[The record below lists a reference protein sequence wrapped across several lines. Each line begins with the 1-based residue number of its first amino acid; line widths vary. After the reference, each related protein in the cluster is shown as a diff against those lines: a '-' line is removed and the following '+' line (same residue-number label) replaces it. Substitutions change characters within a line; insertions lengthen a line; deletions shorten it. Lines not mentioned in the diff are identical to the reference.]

1 MMMAKRVLVADD
13 DPAMVELLREFLLA
27 KGYEV
32 ITAGDGAEALQKVK
46 EERPHL
52 ILLDI
57 QMPKM
62 DGLEVLRQL
71 RQIDPT
77 VSVIMI
83 TGVNEEA
90 IGRQAMALGAFD
102 YIVKPLDLPY
112 LERSLWYKLTTDWFY
127 RVTGYC
133 RGRSDGKLMIPNIA
147 EYRQLCT
154 TEDFQSCEN
163 YQTKQRLLH
172 GPIT

>member
-1 MMMAKRVLVADD
+1 MAARVLVVDD
-13 DPAMVELLREFLLA
+13 DPATVELLQEFLVA

-32 ITAGDGAEALQKVK
+32 LTASDGAEALQKVK

-62 DGLEVLRQL
+62 EGLEVLRQVKA
-71 RQIDPT
+71 IDPT
-77 VSVIMI
+77 VSVIMV

-112 LERSLWYKLTTDWFY
+112 LERTLWYKLTMMT
-127 RVTGYC
+127 
-133 RGRSDGKLMIPNIA
+133 L
-147 EYRQLCT
+147 
-154 TEDFQSCEN
+154 
-163 YQTKQRLLH
+163 
-172 GPIT
+172 

>member
-1 MMMAKRVLVADD
+1 MAGRVLVVDD
-13 DPAMVELLREFLLA
+13 DPNLQEILREFLQA

-32 ITAGDGAEALQKVK
+32 ITAGDGAEGLRRVK

-71 RQIDPT
+71 RAIDKE

-83 TGVNEEA
+83 TSVDEQEIA
-90 IGRQAMALGAFD
+90 RKAMELGAFD

-112 LERSLWYKLTTDWFY
+112 LEQSLWYKITTM
-127 RVTGYC
+127 T
-133 RGRSDGKLMIPNIA
+133 L
-147 EYRQLCT
+147 
-154 TEDFQSCEN
+154 
-163 YQTKQRLLH
+163 
-172 GPIT
+172 

>member
-1 MMMAKRVLVADD
+1 MVGRVLVVDD
-13 DPAMVELLREFLLA
+13 DPATVELLREFLSA

-32 ITAGDGAEALQKVK
+32 ITAGDGAEGLRRVK

-52 ILLDI
+52 ILLDV

-71 RQIDPT
+71 REIDKE

-83 TGVNEEA
+83 TSVNEQEIA
-90 IGRQAMALGAFD
+90 RQAIELGAFD

-112 LERSLWYKLTTDWFY
+112 LEQSLWYKITTM
-127 RVTGYC
+127 T
-133 RGRSDGKLMIPNIA
+133 L
-147 EYRQLCT
+147 
-154 TEDFQSCEN
+154 
-163 YQTKQRLLH
+163 
-172 GPIT
+172 